1 MRTHTKPT
9 CETGET
15 GETGETP
22 QSTLTETE
30 VNILDLFKEN
40 EQPAT
45 SDNELED
52 MLHMLHNINE
62 LNAIEMSIVQDE
74 EELLQSQWID
84 VSALATEGQQSEQIS
99 VVPTAIPTTIQSY
112 INLQPQ
118 ITPLVEYQQQE
129 QPVVD
134 DKLKSLTE
142 DIGIC
147 KCEKCNCS
155 QTENC
160 HGTQVDVEEKVVE
173 GAGNGVKLCN
183 GGCLNNNCKCN
194 DQLES
199 YFSNGNCC
207 IMVCLKTIEQLR
219 QMLNLANKCVSTPF
233 TPFTPMP
240 LNMTS
245 LSSSCCQQLIQTI
258 PLTPSQFHA

>member
-1 MRTHTKPT
+1 MRTHNKPT
-9 CETGET
+9 ELTELT
-15 GETGETP
+15 ESP
-22 QSTLTETE
+22 QLTETE

-62 LNAIEMSIVQDE
+62 LNALEMSIVQDE

-84 VSALATEGQQSEQIS
+84 VSALATQLEGQQSEQIS

-118 ITPLVEYQQQE
+118 ITPLVEYQE
-129 QPVVD
+129 QPVD

-147 KCEKCNCS
+147 KCDQCNCS
-155 QTENC
+155 RTENC
-160 HGTQVDVEEKVVE
+160 QGSTSSTHVVVEEKE
-173 GAGNGVKLCN
+173 DGVKLCN

-219 QMLNLANKCVSTPF
+219 QMLNLANKCVTNPL
-233 TPFTPMP
+233 P
-240 LNMTS
+240 LNITS